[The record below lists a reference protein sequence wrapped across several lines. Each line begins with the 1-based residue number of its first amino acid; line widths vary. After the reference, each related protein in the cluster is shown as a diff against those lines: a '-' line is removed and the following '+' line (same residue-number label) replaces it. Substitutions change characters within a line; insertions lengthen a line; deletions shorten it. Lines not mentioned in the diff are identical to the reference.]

1 MQVKIKKNIE
11 KPVGRIET
19 GAVFELEE
27 KYFIATEEYEVY
39 ATEQRRCIELRSGRN
54 HWLDVKTMVLE
65 KRAKLKIKE

>member
-11 KPVGRIET
+11 KPVGRIKR
-19 GAVFELEE
+19 GSVFELEG
-27 KYFIATEEYEVY
+27 KFFIATEEYEVY
-39 ATEQRRCIELRSGRN
+39 GTEQRRCIELKSGCN

>member
-11 KPVGRIET
+11 KPVGRIER
-19 GAVFELEE
+19 GSVFEHDR

-39 ATEQRRCIELRSGRN
+39 ATEQRRCIELKSGCN
-54 HWLDVKTMVLE
+54 HWLDVQTMVLE